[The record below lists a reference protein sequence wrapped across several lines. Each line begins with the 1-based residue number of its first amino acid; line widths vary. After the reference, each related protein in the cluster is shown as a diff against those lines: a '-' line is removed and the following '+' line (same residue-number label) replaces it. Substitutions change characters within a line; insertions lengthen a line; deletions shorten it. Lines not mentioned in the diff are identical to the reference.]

1 MVDVNKLRGIIVEN
15 GLTGEKVAEM
25 LNMSK
30 KTFYL
35 RMKAAKFNSD
45 EMDKLIEILNI
56 DDPMRVFFVNKVT

>member
-56 DDPMRVFFVNKVT
+56 DDPMRVFFVKKVT